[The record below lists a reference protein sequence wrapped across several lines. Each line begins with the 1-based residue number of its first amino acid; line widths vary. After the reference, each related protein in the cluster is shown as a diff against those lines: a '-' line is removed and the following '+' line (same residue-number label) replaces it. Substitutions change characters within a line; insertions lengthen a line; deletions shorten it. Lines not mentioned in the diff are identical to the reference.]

1 MIVTGGSSVL
11 VKSLRRVRVEMGDEI
26 MRCGGV

>member
-1 MIVTGGSSVL
+1 MIGTGDSSMI

>member
-1 MIVTGGSSVL
+1 MIGTGDSSVI
-11 VKSLRRVRVEMGDEI
+11 VKSLRHVRVEMGDEI